1 MGLKLQTNVELIRA
15 TYEGAPADNARHLA
29 ALFTP
34 ETRWTEAAGFPYAGT
49 YVGLEAIKRNV
60 FERLSSEWM
69 DYNASA
75 EHFVRDGPDVVVL
88 GVYSGTYRPTGR
100 YMEARFAHHWTLAD
114 GKVVSF
120 EQYVDSRKVWQSI
133 E

>member
-15 TYEGAPADNARHLA
+15 TYEGVPTDNARHLA

-49 YVGLEAIKRNV
+49 YIGLEAIKHNV
-60 FERLSSEWM
+60 FERLISEWI

-75 EHFVRDGPDVVVL
+75 EHFVSDGADVVVL
-88 GVYSGTYRPTGR
+88 GVYSGTYRLTGR
-100 YMEARFAHHWTLAD
+100 FMKSRFAHHWTLAD
-114 GKVVSF
+114 DKVVSF
-120 EQYVDSRKVWQSI
+120 EQYVDSHKVWQAI
-133 E
+133 A

>member
-1 MGLKLQTNVELIRA
+1 MGLKLQTNVALIRA
-15 TYEGAPADNARHLA
+15 TYEGAPADNAKHLA

-34 ETRWTEAAGFPYAGT
+34 ETCWTEAAGFPYAGT
-49 YVGLEAIKRNV
+49 FVGLDAITHNV
-60 FERLSSEWM
+60 FERLSSEWL

-75 EHFVRDGPDVVVL
+75 EHFVSEGEDVVVL
-88 GVYSGTYRPTGR
+88 GVYSGTYRKTGR
-100 YMEARFAHHWTLAD
+100 YMEARFAHHWTLRD

-120 EQYVDSRKVWQSI
+120 QQYVDSQKVWQAI

>member
-1 MGLKLQTNVELIRA
+1 MGLKLQSNVELIRA

-29 ALFTP
+29 ALFTAV
-34 ETRWTEAAGFPYAGT
+34 TRWTEAAGFPYAGT
-49 YVGLEAIKRNV
+49 YVGPEAITQNV
-60 FERLSSEWM
+60 FKRLSSEWL

-75 EHFVRDGPDVVVL
+75 EQFVSDGADVVVL
-88 GVYSGTYRPTGR
+88 GVYSGTYRATGR
-100 YMEARFAHHWTLAD
+100 FMKARFAHHWTLND

-120 EQYVDSRKVWQSI
+120 QQYVDSHKVWQAI

>member
-34 ETRWTEAAGFPYAGT
+34 ETSWTEAAGFPYAGT
-49 YVGLEAIKRNV
+49 YVGPEAITQNV
-60 FERLSSEWM
+60 FKRLSSEWL

-75 EHFVRDGPDVVVL
+75 EHFVSDGADVVVL
-88 GVYSGTYRPTGR
+88 GVYSGTYRATGR
-100 YMEARFAHHWTLAD
+100 FMKARFAHHWTLDD

-120 EQYVDSRKVWQSI
+120 EQYVDSHKVWQAI
-133 E
+133 K

>member
-34 ETRWTEAAGFPYAGT
+34 ETSWTEAAGFPYAGT
-49 YVGLEAIKRNV
+49 YVGLEAITNKV
-60 FERLSSEWM
+60 FKRLSSEWI

-75 EHFVRDGPDVVVL
+75 EHFVSDGGDVVVL
-88 GVYSGTYRPTGR
+88 GVYSGTYRLTGR
-100 YMEARFAHHWTLAD
+100 SMKSRFSHHWTLAD

-120 EQYVDSRKVWQSI
+120 EQYVDSHKVWQAI

>member
-1 MGLKLQTNVELIRA
+1 MGLKLQTNVALIRA

-34 ETRWTEAAGFPYAGT
+34 ATRWTEAAGFPYAGT
-49 YVGLEAIKRNV
+49 FVGLDAITHNV
-60 FERLSSEWM
+60 FERLSSEWL

-75 EHFVRDGPDVVVL
+75 EHFVSEGEDVVVL
-88 GVYSGTYRPTGR
+88 GVYSGTYRKTGR
-100 YMEARFAHHWTLAD
+100 YMEARFAHHWTLRD

-120 EQYVDSRKVWQSI
+120 QQYVDSRKVWQAI